1 MNRLSK
7 LLLAAAIP
15 LAALSACGGGSDLAD
30 RLDVADPVLRFV
42 HASPVAGNVT
52 LYNNDVARADVTNV
66 PYKFASDYFNID
78 MGVSTWSVKTTPG
91 NVLVGSNSIDPVRG
105 SRYTI
110 VAVPGTTT
118 DSSTYV
124 IVDPYNK
131 PLGSTSTRLRLMNAS
146 FNANSVDVYMNAVG
160 TDITTPGVNPLIAAT
175 VYKTSG
181 PASGSDSVDLP
192 GGTYQLSITNAGTKT
207 VIFKGQLTF
216 GDNQDILLVTVPNT
230 LLPGGISTLE
240 KLNGIAGAT
249 EITPL

>member
-1 MNRLSK
+1 
-7 LLLAAAIP
+7 
-15 LAALSACGGGSDLAD
+15 
-30 RLDVADPVLRFV
+30 
-42 HASPVAGNVT
+42 
-52 LYNNDVARADVTNV
+52 
-66 PYKFASDYFNID
+66 
-78 MGVSTWSVKTTPG
+78 
-91 NVLVGSNSIDPVRG
+91 VRG

-131 PLGSTSTRLRLMNAS
+131 SLTSTSTRLRVMNAS
-146 FNANSVDVYMNAVG
+146 FNASNIDIYMNAVG
-160 TDITTPGVNPLIAAT
+160 TDITTAGVNPLIAAT
-175 VYKTSG
+175 AYKTSG

-192 GGTYQLSITNAGTKT
+192 GGTYQLSITNTGTKT

-216 GDNQDILLVTVPNT
+216 GNNQDILLVTVPNS

-240 KLNGIAGAT
+240 KLDGIAGAT